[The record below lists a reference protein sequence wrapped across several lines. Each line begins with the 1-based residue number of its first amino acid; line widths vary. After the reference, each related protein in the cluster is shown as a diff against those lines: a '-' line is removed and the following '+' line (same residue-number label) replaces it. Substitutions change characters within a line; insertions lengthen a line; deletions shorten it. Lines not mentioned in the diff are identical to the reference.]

1 MLGSYSLTIL
11 FYSDFVLS
19 HFIVLSDLRSRDGQ
33 FNFQGQGGGGNVFFL
48 KKNILIPKV
57 AEKIF

>member
-33 FNFQGQGGGGNVFFL
+33 FNFQGQGGGGNGFFS
-48 KKNILIPKV
+48 K
-57 AEKIF
+57 KIF